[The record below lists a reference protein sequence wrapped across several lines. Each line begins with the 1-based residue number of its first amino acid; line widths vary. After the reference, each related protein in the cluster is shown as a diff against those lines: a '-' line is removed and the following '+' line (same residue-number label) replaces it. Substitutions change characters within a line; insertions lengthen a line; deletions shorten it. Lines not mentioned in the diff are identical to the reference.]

1 MLSVLAYF
9 LKWHFIGPFLERDNR
24 LYYSGFEG
32 IFAFATGLIV
42 ITTGSLL
49 TFVVCLLH
57 AAGSLIVLIYPDKFY
72 ELIEQG
78 INEGG
83 LNFLYQ
89 QSAIIYFIYFLIL
102 LNA

>member
-1 MLSVLAYF
+1 
-9 LKWHFIGPFLERDNR
+9 
-24 LYYSGFEG
+24 
-32 IFAFATGLIV
+32 
-42 ITTGSLL
+42 
-49 TFVVCLLH
+49 
-57 AAGSLIVLIYPDKFY
+57 LIYPNKFY